1 MADSKTAATPAAG
14 NQGGGAANSTS
25 ASANTQTTKPA
36 ELKQDGPTVVEYVKA
51 GYSAKDYPPA
61 GYASK
66 STAEEIA
73 AVIKAEEDAAAAAAN
88 GANADAGDDDDGDVK
103 DPLAGIARGPGA
115 KIYILQRG
123 KHVYK
128 NAEGKKVVAKPG
140 DPVVL
145 TPEQYNAF
153 KDKFQGGETE

>member
-1 MADSKTAATPAAG
+1 MADPKTAATPAAG
-14 NQGGGAANSTS
+14 NQGGGAANSAPAT
-25 ASANTQTTKPA
+25 ANTKPA
-36 ELKQDGPTVVEYVKA
+36 ELKQDGPTVDAYVKA
-51 GYSAKDYPPA
+51 GYSAKTYPPA

-73 AVIKAEEDAAAAAAN
+73 AAIKAEEDAAAAADA
-88 GANADAGDDDDGDVK
+88 GANDDEGDAK

-115 KIYILQRG
+115 KVYILQRG